1 MAEPKAATI
10 AEIFSIPGRFL
21 RSVQLE
27 KDFLDASALENYI
40 VTPPMADALHQI
52 LASVRDGSKRRA
64 WRITGD
70 YGVGK
75 SSMALV
81 FARLLSDP
89 SGKDSKRVAK
99 AIGWRPGNNDRRFLP
114 ILVTG
119 ARESIPTAVARAIR
133 ESMLHPDFA
142 DLLNSRV
149 EAALEACETSGSV
162 RSLEQL
168 ISLMTKRT
176 ADRDL
181 GLLLIIDELGKL
193 LEHAALNPDQ
203 EDVFALQ
210 RLAEMAARSNASPFL
225 LVGIL
230 HQGFQ
235 AYAER
240 LPLALRHEWDKVAG
254 RFEEIV
260 FDQPLVHS
268 AALVAGA
275 LGVDEGALPAGVR
288 TQANSALEMAG
299 QVGWLGGRGF
309 AIDPACF
316 YPLHPALLP
325 VMVRFFSHFGQSER
339 SLFGF
344 LLSSEPMA
352 LQAFAASTEIGE
364 GWFDTARFY
373 DYVRASFGH
382 RVSAGN
388 YQSQWLR
395 IVATIDSCVG
405 IDPIGLKVLKTVG
418 LLNLLDSDDLLP
430 TYRTLG
436 ACLSGA
442 SDVNAAIDSLVR
454 EGLLFERGGSGAL
467 RLWPSSSINLTAS
480 FNAAKRAVGEVEAV
494 APALSDILDG
504 EMVLAR
510 RHYLETGTMRYFELR
525 YATAEDVG
533 KAASKSTNAD
543 GLIIVALAD
552 QKDQQHS
559 ARDIAATP
567 LIAENPAILVAVAA
581 PVWQLASYLRDV
593 MVWQWVEAN
602 TPDLSSDDFASAEVK
617 RQISRTRQALLAQFA
632 ELTRIDAKTGM
643 EWIYAGKNYEVTGNL
658 PKIVSQLCNDL
669 YPLSPRVTNELINR
683 NVLSS
688 AAASARMRLIEG
700 LFKAP
705 EMPLL
710 GMDER
715 KSPPEKSMY
724 LSVLQKGALHVAD
737 RESFTL
743 QIPQAS
749 NDRLHLEPSLTEIVR
764 MIRAGKGCRI
774 AITDIL
780 GRLANRPYGVRDGL
794 APILLA
800 VVVRVHG
807 HELALYENGT
817 FLPRFGAMEFLRL
830 IKAPQTFE
838 IQHCSVEG
846 VRSNV
851 FTRLANLFALGI
863 KGRQPVL
870 LDVVTELCQFAAR
883 LPEYTRKAKA
893 LSPTTLAVRDALLSA
908 REPATLLFAD
918 LPNACGLPIFRID
931 EADESSVEE
940 FISRFTDAVQELQNT
955 YSDLIARI
963 VKRTSEAAG
972 QDPDKFDR
980 VALASRGARVSLAA
994 REPRLRAFALR
1005 LRDPALH
1012 DEAWAESL
1020 ASFVVA
1026 KPPARWMPG
1035 DEARFTEEIAA
1046 LAELFAKVE
1055 STAFSTSD
1063 DRPDTDAIRLN
1074 LTRGDGRD
1082 LVRVLHPINLDA
1094 GDQDLMNALSTR
1106 LPQGEAQ
1113 RIQILA
1119 NLLWEELARAKRE
1132 SKEDDGAIGTA
1143 GVRTKN
1149 DN

>member
-1 MAEPKAATI
+1 MAEPSAATI

-81 FARLLSDP
+81 LARLLSDP
-89 SGKDSKRVAK
+89 LAKDSKRVAK
-99 AIGWRPGNNDRRFLP
+99 TIGWRLGDTGRRFVP

-119 ARESIPTAVARAIR
+119 SRESIPTAVARAVR
-133 ESMLHPDFA
+133 ESMLHPDFGN
-142 DLLNSRV
+142 LLNSRM
-149 EAALEACETSGSV
+149 EAALDACETTGSV

-168 ISLMTKRT
+168 VSLMTKRA

-275 LGVDEGALPAGVR
+275 LGVEEGALPATVR
-288 TQANSALEMAG
+288 TQARSALEMAS

-309 AIDPACF
+309 AIDPTRF

-325 VMVRFFSHFGQSER
+325 VMVRFFSRFGQSER

-352 LQAFAASTEIGE
+352 LQAFASSTAVGD
-364 GWFDTARFY
+364 WFDTSRFY
-373 DYVRASFGH
+373 DYIRASFGH

-395 IVATIDSCVG
+395 IVATIDGCVG
-405 IDPIGLKVLKTVG
+405 IDPIELKVLKTVG

-430 TYRTLG
+430 TYRTLS

-442 SDVNAAIDSLVR
+442 GDVRAAVDGLVR
-454 EGLLFERGGSGAL
+454 EGLLFERGGSGAF

-480 FNAAKRAVGEVEAV
+480 FSAAKRAVGDVEAV
-494 APALSDILDG
+494 APALSELLDG

-525 YATAEDVG
+525 YATAEDIG
-533 KAASKSTNAD
+533 KAATKLTSAD

-552 QKDQQHS
+552 KKDQQQT
-559 ARDIAATP
+559 ARDIATIP
-567 LIAENPAILVAVAA
+567 LISENPATLVAVPA

-593 MVWQWVEAN
+593 MVWRWVEAN

-617 RQISRTRQALLAQFA
+617 RQIARTRQALLAQFA
-632 ELTRIDAKTGM
+632 ELTKIGAKSGM
-643 EWIYAGKNYEVTGNL
+643 ELIYGGKAYEATGNL
-658 PKIVSQLCNDL
+658 PKIISQLCTDL

-683 NVLSS
+683 NALSS

-715 KSPPEKSMY
+715 KAPPEKSMY
-724 LSVLQKGALHVAD
+724 LSVLQKGALHVVDGDGFA
-737 RESFTL
+737 L
-743 QIPQAS
+743 QIPQGS
-749 NDRLHLEPSLTEIVR
+749 NDPLHLEPALTEIVG

-780 GRLANRPYGVRDGL
+780 GRLSDRPYGVRDGL
-794 APILLA
+794 SPILLA

-807 HELALYENGT
+807 HELGLYENGT

-830 IKAPQTFE
+830 TKAPQAFE
-838 IQHCSVEG
+838 VQHCSVEG

-851 FTRLANLFALGI
+851 FARLANLFVSGI
-863 KGRQPVL
+863 EGRQPVL
-870 LDVVTELCQFAAR
+870 LDVVTELCQFAAK
-883 LPEYTRKAKA
+883 LPEYTRKAKG

-931 EADESSVEE
+931 DADESLVEE

-955 YSDLIARI
+955 YSNLLARI

-972 QDPDKFDR
+972 QDPEKFDR

-1012 DEAWAESL
+1012 DDAWAESM
-1020 ASFVVA
+1020 ASFVVS
-1026 KPPARWMPG
+1026 KPPARWLPG

-1055 STAFSTSD
+1055 STAFSTSE
-1063 DRPDTDAIRLN
+1063 DRPDTEAIRLN

-1082 LVRVLHPINLDA
+1082 LVRVLHPVDLDA
-1094 GDQDLMNALSTR
+1094 ADQKKMATFTDW
-1106 LPQGEAQ
+1106 LPQGDAQ

-1119 NLLWEELARAKRE
+1119 SLLWQELSRT
-1132 SKEDDGAIGTA
+1132 KEISADDKSAVVTA
-1143 GVRTKN
+1143 SVRTQN

>member
-1 MAEPKAATI
+1 MAETRAATI

-27 KDFLDASALENYI
+27 KDFWDASALENYI
-40 VTPPMADALHQI
+40 VTPPMTDALLQI

-81 FARLLSDP
+81 LARLLSDP
-89 SGKDSKRVAK
+89 SAKDAERVAK
-99 AIGWRPGNNDRRFLP
+99 TIGWRSGDTPRRFLP
-114 ILVTG
+114 VLVTG
-119 ARESIPTAVARAIR
+119 SRESIATAVARAIR
-133 ESMLHPDFA
+133 ESTLHPDFD
-142 DLLNSRV
+142 DLLTPRIEV
-149 EAALEACETSGSV
+149 ALAACETSGSV
-162 RSLEQL
+162 RALEQL
-168 ISLMTKRT
+168 VSMLTKRA
-176 ADRDL
+176 ADREL

-210 RLAEMAARSNASPFL
+210 RLAEMAARSNATPFL
-225 LVGIL
+225 LIGIL

-268 AALVAGA
+268 ASLVAGA
-275 LGVDEGALPAGVR
+275 LGVDESALPAFVR
-288 TQANSALEMAG
+288 KQANTALEMAG
-299 QVGWLGGRGF
+299 RIGWLGGRGF
-309 AIDPACF
+309 AIDPARF

-325 VMVRFFSHFGQSER
+325 VMVRFFSRFGQSER

-344 LLSSEPMA
+344 LLSSEPMG
-352 LQAFAASTEIGE
+352 LQAFASSTKVGE

-395 IVATIDSCVG
+395 IVATIDGCVG
-405 IDPIGLKVLKTVG
+405 IDTVGLNVLKTVG

-430 TYRTLG
+430 TDRTVSS
-436 ACLSGA
+436 CLSGT
-442 SDVNAAIDSLVR
+442 SDVAAAIDRLVC
-454 EGLLFERGGSGAL
+454 EGLLFERGGSGVY
-467 RLWPSSSINLTAS
+467 RLWPSSSINLSAS

-494 APALSDILDG
+494 APALSGILDG

-525 YATAEDVG
+525 YTAAEDVG
-533 KAASKSTNAD
+533 KCASKPTNAD

-552 QKDQQHS
+552 HKDQQQVV
-559 ARDIAATP
+559 RDLAVTP
-567 LIAENPAILVAVAA
+567 LIAENPSTLVAVPA

-593 MVWQWVEAN
+593 MVWRWVEAN

-632 ELTRIDAKTGM
+632 ELTKINAKSGM
-643 EWIYAGKNYEVTGNL
+643 EWLYAGKTFNASGNL
-658 PKIVSQLCNDL
+658 PKIVSQLCTDL
-669 YPLSPRVTNELINR
+669 YPLSPKVTNELINR

-705 EMPLL
+705 GMPLL

-715 KSPPEKSMY
+715 KAPPEKSMY
-724 LSVLQKGALHVAD
+724 LSVLQKGALHISDGEGFA
-737 RESFTL
+737 L
-743 QIPQAS
+743 QIPQPS
-749 NDRLHLEPSLTEIVR
+749 NDPLHLRPALSEIVR
-764 MIRAGKGCRI
+764 MIKAGKGCRI

-780 GRLANRPYGVRDGL
+780 ARMSGRPYGVRDGL
-794 APILLA
+794 SPILLA

-817 FLPRFGAMEFLRL
+817 FLSKFGAMEFLRL

-838 IQHCSVEG
+838 VQLCSVEG

-851 FTRLANLFALGI
+851 FARLAHLFASGI
-863 KGRQPVL
+863 EGRQPVL
-870 LDVVTELCQFAAR
+870 LDVVTELCQFAAK
-883 LPEYTRKAKA
+883 LPEYTRKAKG
-893 LSPTTLAVRDALLSA
+893 LPPTTIAVRDALLSA

-918 LPNACGLPIFRID
+918 LPSACGLPVFQVD
-931 EADESSVEE
+931 EADDSAVDE
-940 FISRFTDAVQELQNT
+940 FINRFSDAVQELQNT
-955 YSDLIARI
+955 YSNLLARI
-963 VKRTSEAAG
+963 VQRTSEAAG

-1012 DEAWAESL
+1012 DDAWAESL
-1020 ASFVVA
+1020 ASFVVS
-1026 KPPARWMPG
+1026 KPPARWLPG

-1055 STAFSTSD
+1055 STAFSTSE
-1063 DRPDTDAIRLN
+1063 DRPDTEAIRLN

-1082 LVRVLHPINLDA
+1082 LVRVLHPVDLDA
-1094 GDQDLMNALSTR
+1094 ADQKKMATFTDW
-1106 LPQGEAQ
+1106 LPQGDAQ

-1119 NLLWEELARAKRE
+1119 SLLWQELSRTRDA
-1132 SKEDDGAIGTA
+1132 SGDDKSSSNLAS
-1143 GVRTKN
+1143 VRTQN

>member
-1 MAEPKAATI
+1 MLEPSTVTI
-10 AEIFSIPGRFL
+10 SEIFSIPGRFL
-21 RSVQLE
+21 RSVQIE

-40 VTPPMADALHQI
+40 VTPPMADALLQI

-81 FARLLSDP
+81 LARLLSDP
-89 SGKDSKRVAK
+89 TAKDAQQVANS
-99 AIGWRPGNNDRRFLP
+99 IGWHPSDTVQRFVP
-114 ILVTG
+114 VLVTG
-119 ARESIPTAVARAIR
+119 SRESIPTAVARAVR
-133 ESMLHPDFA
+133 ESIVDPGLKDF
-142 DLLNSRV
+142 LNSRM
-149 EAALEACETSGSV
+149 EAALEACETTGSV

-168 ISLMTKRT
+168 VSAMIKR
-176 ADRDL
+176 AAERNL

-193 LEHAALNPDQ
+193 LEHAALNPDH

-210 RLAEMAARSNASPFL
+210 RLAELAARSNTSPLL
-225 LVGIL
+225 LVGVL

-275 LGVDEGALPAGVR
+275 LGVDDAALPITVR
-288 TQANSALEMAG
+288 TQANSALELAR

-309 AIDPACF
+309 AIEPARF
-316 YPLHPALLP
+316 YPLHPTLLP
-325 VMVRFFSHFGQSER
+325 IMVRFFSRFGQSER

-352 LQAFAASTEIGE
+352 LQAFAATTPVGE
-364 GWFDTARFY
+364 AWFDTARFY

-395 IVATIDSCVG
+395 IVATIDSCVD
-405 IDPIGLKVLKTVG
+405 IDPFKLKILKAVG

-430 TYRTLG
+430 TYRSLA
-436 ACLSGA
+436 ACFSGA
-442 SDVNAAIDSLVR
+442 GDVDAAINGLVR
-454 EGLLFERGGSGAL
+454 EGLLFERGGSGAF

-480 FNAAKRAVGEVEAV
+480 FNAAKRAVGEIEAV
-494 APALSDILDG
+494 APALTEILDS

-525 YATAEDVG
+525 YATAEDVA
-533 KAASKSTNAD
+533 KAANKVTNAD

-552 QKDQQHS
+552 QKDQQQIAREIS
-559 ARDIAATP
+559 AASPISD
-567 LIAENPAILVAVAA
+567 NPAILVAVPG

-593 MVWQWVEAN
+593 MVWRWVEAN

-617 RQISRTRQALLAQFA
+617 RQIARTHQALLAQFA
-632 ELTRIDAKTGM
+632 ELTKIDGKSGM
-643 EWIYAGKNYEVTGNL
+643 EWIYAGKTFEATGNL

-710 GMDER
+710 GIDQR
-715 KSPPEKSMY
+715 KAPPEKSMY

-737 RESFTL
+737 GESFTL

-749 NDRLHLEPSLTEIVR
+749 NDPLHLEPSLAEIVN
-764 MIRAGKGCRI
+764 MIKAGKGCRI
-774 AITDIL
+774 TVTDIL
-780 GRLANRPYGVRDGL
+780 ARLSSRPYGVRDGL

-800 VVVRVHG
+800 VVVRVHS
-807 HELALYENGT
+807 HELAIYENGT

-830 IKAPQTFE
+830 IKAPQAFE

-846 VRSNV
+846 VRSSV
-851 FTRLANLFALGI
+851 FTRLATLFAAGI
-863 KGRQPVL
+863 EGRQPVL
-870 LDVVTELCQFAAR
+870 LDVVTELCQFAAK
-883 LPEYTRKAKA
+883 LPEYTRKAKG

-908 REPATLLFAD
+908 REPATLLFSD

-955 YSDLIARI
+955 YADLIARI
-963 VKRTSEAAG
+963 IKRTSEAAG
-972 QDPDKFDR
+972 QDPEKFDR
-980 VALASRGARVSLAA
+980 IALASRGARVSLAA

-1055 STAFSTSD
+1055 STAFSTSE
-1063 DRPDTDAIRLN
+1063 DRPDAEAIRLN
-1074 LTRGDGRD
+1074 ITRGDGRD
-1082 LVRVLHPINLDA
+1082 LVRVLHPIDLDA
-1094 GDQDLMNALSTR
+1094 ADQKKMETFTDW
-1106 LPQGEAQ
+1106 LPQGDAQ

-1119 NLLWEELARAKRE
+1119 SLLWQELSRT
-1132 SKEDDGAIGTA
+1132 KEPSAEDTDSAVPTP
-1143 GVRTKN
+1143 VRMKN

>member
-1 MAEPKAATI
+1 MLEPSAVTI
-10 AEIFSIPGRFL
+10 SEIFSIPGRFL
-21 RSVQLE
+21 RSVQIE

-40 VTPPMADALHQI
+40 VTPPMADALLQI

-81 FARLLSDP
+81 LARLLSDP
-89 SGKDSKRVAK
+89 TAADAKRVSNT
-99 AIGWRPGNNDRRFLP
+99 IGWHPADTVQRLLP

-119 ARESIPTAVARAIR
+119 SRESIPTAVARAVR
-133 ESMLHPDFA
+133 ERMVDRDLKDF
-142 DLLNSRV
+142 LNSRM
-149 EAALEACETSGSV
+149 EAALEACETTGSV

-168 ISLMTKRT
+168 ISMMIKRA
-176 ADRDL
+176 ADRNL

-210 RLAEMAARSNASPFL
+210 RLAELAARSNTSPLL

-275 LGVDEGALPAGVR
+275 LGVDVSALPITVR
-288 TQANSALEMAG
+288 TQANSALELAR
-299 QVGWLGGRGF
+299 QVGWLGGRGL
-309 AIDPACF
+309 ATEPTRF
-316 YPLHPALLP
+316 YPLHPTLLP
-325 VMVRFFSHFGQSER
+325 IMVRFFSRFGQSER

-352 LQAFAASTEIGE
+352 LQAFAATTQVGE
-364 GWFDTARFY
+364 HWFDTARFY

-395 IVATIDSCVG
+395 IVATIDSCVD
-405 IDPIGLKVLKTVG
+405 IDPFKLKILKAVG

-430 TYRTLG
+430 TYRSLA
-436 ACLSGA
+436 ACFSGA
-442 SDVNAAIDSLVR
+442 GDVDAAIDGLVR
-454 EGLLFERGGSGAL
+454 EGLLFERGGSGAF

-480 FNAAKRAVGEVEAV
+480 FNAAKRAVGEIEAV
-494 APALSDILDG
+494 APALTEILDS

-525 YATAEDVG
+525 YTTAEDVA
-533 KAASKSTNAD
+533 KAANKVTNAD

-552 QKDQQHS
+552 QKDQQQI
-559 ARDIAATP
+559 AREIAAASP
-567 LIAENPAILVAVAA
+567 ICDNPATLVAVPG

-593 MVWQWVEAN
+593 MVWRWVEAN

-617 RQISRTRQALLAQFA
+617 RQIARTHQALLAQFA
-632 ELTRIDAKTGM
+632 ELTKIDAKYGM
-643 EWIYAGKNYEVTGNL
+643 EWIYAGKAFVATGNL

-705 EMPLL
+705 DMPFL
-710 GMDER
+710 GIDQR
-715 KSPPEKSMY
+715 KAPPEKSMY

-737 RESFTL
+737 GESFTL
-743 QIPQAS
+743 QIPQTS
-749 NDRLHLEPSLTEIVR
+749 NDPLHLEPSLAEIVK
-764 MIRAGKGCRI
+764 MIKAGKGCRI
-774 AITDIL
+774 AVTDIL
-780 GRLANRPYGVRDGL
+780 ARLSSRPYGVRDGL

-800 VVVRVHG
+800 VVVRVHS

-846 VRSNV
+846 VRSSV
-851 FTRLANLFALGI
+851 FTRLATLFAAGI
-863 KGRQPVL
+863 EGRQPVL
-870 LDVVTELCQFAAR
+870 LDVVTELCQFAAK
-883 LPEYTRKAKA
+883 LPEYTRKAKG

-955 YSDLIARI
+955 YANLIARI

-972 QDPDKFDR
+972 QDPEKFDR
-980 VALASRGARVSLAA
+980 IALASRGARVSLAA

-1055 STAFSTSD
+1055 STAFSTSE
-1063 DRPDTDAIRLN
+1063 DRPDAEAIRLN
-1074 LTRGDGRD
+1074 ITRGDGRD
-1082 LVRVLHPINLDA
+1082 LVRVLHPIDLDA
-1094 GDQDLMNALSTR
+1094 ADQKKMETFTDW
-1106 LPQGEAQ
+1106 LPQGDAQ

-1119 NLLWEELARAKRE
+1119 SLLWQELSRPKEPSEEGKV
-1132 SKEDDGAIGTA
+1132 SDIPTI
-1143 GVRTKN
+1143 VRTKN

>member
-1 MAEPKAATI
+1 MVKPSAATI
-10 AEIFSIPGRFL
+10 YEIFSIPGRFL
-21 RSVQLE
+21 RSVQIE
-27 KDFLDASALENYI
+27 KDFLDPSALENYI
-40 VTPPMADALHQI
+40 VTPPMADALLQI

-81 FARLLSDP
+81 LARLLSDP
-89 SGKDSKRVAK
+89 TAKDTKQVAK
-99 AIGWRPGNNDRRFLP
+99 AIGWHPADTVQRFVP

-119 ARESIPTAVARAIR
+119 SRESIPTAVARAVR
-133 ESMLHPDFA
+133 ESMSDSESKDF
-142 DLLNSRV
+142 LNPRM
-149 EAALEACETSGSV
+149 EAALEACETAGSV

-168 ISLMTKRT
+168 VSAMTKR
-176 ADRDL
+176 AAALNL
-181 GLLLIIDELGKL
+181 GVLLIIDELGKL

-210 RLAEMAARSNASPFL
+210 RLAELAVRSNSSPLL

-240 LPLALRHEWDKVAG
+240 LPLTLRHEWDKVAG
-254 RFEEIV
+254 RFDEIV

-275 LGVDEGALPAGVR
+275 LGVDDAALPTAVQN
-288 TQANSALEMAG
+288 QAKSALELAR

-309 AIDPACF
+309 AIDPARF
-316 YPLHPALLP
+316 YPLHPSLLP
-325 VMVRFFSHFGQSER
+325 IMVRFFSRFGQSER

-344 LLSSEPMA
+344 LLSSEPLA
-352 LQAFAASTEIGE
+352 LQAFAVSTQVGDD
-364 GWFDTARFY
+364 WFDAARFY

-395 IVATIDSCVG
+395 IVATVDSCVD
-405 IDPIGLKVLKTVG
+405 IDPFELKILKTVG
-418 LLNLLDSDDLLP
+418 LLNLLDADDLLP
-430 TYRTLG
+430 TYRSLAT
-436 ACLSGA
+436 CFSGPD
-442 SDVNAAIDSLVR
+442 DVNAAIDSLVR
-454 EGLLFERGGSGAL
+454 HGLLFERGGSGAF

-480 FNAAKRAVGEVEAV
+480 FNAAKRAVGDIESVS
-494 APALSDILDG
+494 PALTEILDS

-525 YATAEDVG
+525 YVIAEDVA
-533 KAASKSTNAD
+533 KAANKATNAD

-552 QKDQQHS
+552 QKDQQKI
-559 ARDIAATP
+559 ARDIAAAP
-567 LIAENPAILVAVAA
+567 PIADNPSTLVAVPS

-593 MVWQWVEAN
+593 MVWRWVEAN

-617 RQISRTRQALLAQFA
+617 RQVARTRQALLAQFA
-632 ELTRIDAKTGM
+632 DLTKMDTKSGM
-643 EWIYAGKNYEVTGNL
+643 EWIYAGKPFEATGNL

-705 EMPLL
+705 DMPLL
-710 GMDER
+710 GIDQR
-715 KSPPEKSMY
+715 KAPPEKSMY
-724 LSVLQKGALHVAD
+724 LSVLQKGAVHVAD
-737 RESFTL
+737 GESFTL
-743 QIPQAS
+743 QIPHAS
-749 NDRLHLEPSLTEIVR
+749 DDPLHLEPSLAEVVKI
-764 MIRAGKGCRI
+764 IKAGKGCRI

-780 GRLANRPYGVRDGL
+780 ARLSGRPYGVRDGL

-817 FLPRFGAMEFLRL
+817 FLPKFGAMEFLRL

-846 VRSNV
+846 VRSSV
-851 FTRLANLFALGI
+851 FTRLATLFASGVE
-863 KGRQPVL
+863 GRQPVL
-870 LDVVTELCQFAAR
+870 LDVVTELCQFAAK
-883 LPEYTRKAKA
+883 LPDYTRKAKG

-955 YSDLIARI
+955 YADLIARI

-972 QDPDKFDR
+972 QDPEKFDR
-980 VALASRGARVSLAA
+980 IALASRGARVSLAA

-1055 STAFSTSD
+1055 STAFSTSE
-1063 DRPDTDAIRLN
+1063 DRPDAEAIRLN
-1074 LTRGDGRD
+1074 ITRGDGRD
-1082 LVRVLHPINLDA
+1082 LVRVLHPIDLDA
-1094 GDQDLMNALSTR
+1094 ADQKKMETFTDW
-1106 LPQGEAQ
+1106 LPQGDAQ

-1119 NLLWEELARAKRE
+1119 SLLWQELSRTKEPSAEDTDSAVQTPARM
-1132 SKEDDGAIGTA
+1132 
-1143 GVRTKN
+1143 KN

>member
-1 MAEPKAATI
+1 MLEPSTVTI
-10 AEIFSIPGRFL
+10 SEIFSIPGRFL
-21 RSVQLE
+21 RSVQIE

-40 VTPPMADALHQI
+40 VTPPMADALLQI

-75 SSMALV
+75 SSLALV
-81 FARLLSDP
+81 LARLLSDP
-89 SGKDSKRVAK
+89 TATDAK
-99 AIGWRPGNNDRRFLP
+99 QVSNTIGWHPADTVQRFLP

-119 ARESIPTAVARAIR
+119 SRESIPTAVARAVR
-133 ESMLHPDFA
+133 ESIVDPDLEDF
-142 DLLNSRV
+142 LNSRM
-149 EAALEACETSGSV
+149 EAALEACETTGSV

-168 ISLMTKRT
+168 VSVMIKRA
-176 ADRDL
+176 ADRNL

-210 RLAEMAARSNASPFL
+210 RLAELAARSNTSPLL

-275 LGVDEGALPAGVR
+275 LGVDDAALPITVR
-288 TQANSALEMAG
+288 TQANSALELAR
-299 QVGWLGGRGF
+299 QVGWLGGRSF
-309 AIDPACF
+309 AIEPTRF
-316 YPLHPALLP
+316 YPLHPTLLP
-325 VMVRFFSHFGQSER
+325 IMVRFFSRFGQSER

-352 LQAFAASTEIGE
+352 LQAFAATTPVGE
-364 GWFDTARFY
+364 DWFDTARFY

-395 IVATIDSCVG
+395 IVATIDSCVDV
-405 IDPIGLKVLKTVG
+405 DPFKLKILKAVG

-430 TYRTLG
+430 TSRSLA
-436 ACLSGA
+436 ACFSGA
-442 SDVNAAIDSLVR
+442 GDVDAAIDGLVR
-454 EGLLFERGGSGAL
+454 EGLLFERGGSGAF

-480 FNAAKRAVGEVEAV
+480 FNAAKRAVGEIEAV
-494 APALSDILDG
+494 APALIEILDS

-525 YATAEDVG
+525 YATAEDVA
-533 KAASKSTNAD
+533 KAANKVTNAD

-552 QKDQQHS
+552 QKDQQKI
-559 ARDIAATP
+559 AREIAAASP
-567 LIAENPAILVAVAA
+567 ICDNPATLVAVPG

-593 MVWQWVEAN
+593 MVWRWVEAN

-617 RQISRTRQALLAQFA
+617 RQIARTHQALLAQFA
-632 ELTRIDAKTGM
+632 ELTKIDAKSGM
-643 EWIYAGKNYEVTGNL
+643 EWIYAGKAFVATGNL

-705 EMPLL
+705 DMPLL
-710 GMDER
+710 GIDQR
-715 KSPPEKSMY
+715 KAPPEKSMY

-737 RESFTL
+737 GESFTL
-743 QIPQAS
+743 QIPPAS
-749 NDRLHLEPSLTEIVR
+749 NDPLHLEPSLAEIVK
-764 MIRAGKGCRI
+764 MIKAGKGCRI
-774 AITDIL
+774 AVTDIL
-780 GRLANRPYGVRDGL
+780 ARLSIRPYGVRDGL

-800 VVVRVHG
+800 VVVRVHS

-830 IKAPQTFE
+830 IKAPQAFE

-846 VRSNV
+846 VRSSV
-851 FTRLANLFALGI
+851 FTRLATLFASGI
-863 KGRQPVL
+863 EGRQPVL
-870 LDVVTELCQFAAR
+870 LDVVTELCQFAAK
-883 LPEYTRKAKA
+883 LPDYTRKAKG

-955 YSDLIARI
+955 YADLIARI
-963 VKRTSEAAG
+963 IKRTSEAAG
-972 QDPDKFDR
+972 QDPEKFDR
-980 VALASRGARVSLAA
+980 IALASRGARVSLAA

-1063 DRPDTDAIRLN
+1063 DRPDAEAIRLN
-1074 LTRGDGRD
+1074 ITRGDGRD
-1082 LVRVLHPINLDA
+1082 LVRVLHPIDLDA
-1094 GDQDLMNALSTR
+1094 ADQKKMETFTDW
-1106 LPQGEAQ
+1106 LPQGDAQ

-1119 NLLWEELARAKRE
+1119 SLLWQELSRT
-1132 SKEDDGAIGTA
+1132 KEPSAEDTGSAVPTA
-1143 GVRTKN
+1143 VRMKN